1 MTLFDGLRG
10 VCFLFPVMMGVTV
23 AGRSAWAVGIIVGL
37 LAGGLGV
44 YAFTLTSDYLGRF
57 YERYKPGI
65 VYSILDL
72 AYFTSAGIVILT
84 TSGLAVFM
92 TGFIIRYVAP

>member
-10 VCFLFPVMMGVTV
+10 ACFLTPVMMGVHV

-37 LAGGLGV
+37 LAGGLGF
-44 YAFTLTSDYLGRF
+44 YAFTSTSDYLDRF

-65 VYSILDL
+65 VYSMLDL
-72 AYFTSAGIVILT
+72 AYFSSAVIVILI

-92 TGFIIRYVAP
+92 TEFIIRYVAP